1 MLAGAV
7 NLQIE
12 QLELQWSLLLR
23 CVTKSEPKSGKTNR
37 IRGKRDTTR
46 RPSGGTKSYPLY
58 SIATCPLRLPPVL
71 FYCHLFLDL
80 VKRQELEW
88 ALRSSKVVTLPEL
101 RMRLRQ
107 KESLA
112 APQGFEPR

>member
-7 NLQIE
+7 NLPIE
-12 QLELQWSLLLR
+12 QLEPPRSLRTR
-23 CVTKSEPKSGKTNR
+23 CVTKSEPNSGQANR
-37 IRGKRDTTR
+37 IQGKRDTTTPGR
-46 RPSGGTKSYPLY
+46 TKSYPL
-58 SIATCPLRLPPVL
+58 RLPPGLV
-71 FYCHLFLDL
+71 L
-80 VKRQELEW
+80 VKRE
-88 ALRSSKVVTLPEL
+88 ALQSALPSSKVVTVPDL

>member
-1 MLAGAV
+1 MRAGAV

-12 QLELQWSLLLR
+12 QLELQRSLLVR
-23 CVTKSEPKSGKTNR
+23 CITKSEPKSGKSGKTNR
-37 IRGKRDTTR
+37 IQGKRDDATPPGR
-46 RPSGGTKSYPLY
+46 TKSYPL
-58 SIATCPLRLPPVL
+58 LLPPVL
-71 FYCHLFLDL
+71 FYCHLVL
-80 VKRQELEW
+80 VKREELEW
-88 ALRSSKVVTLPEL
+88 ALRSSKVVTLPDL